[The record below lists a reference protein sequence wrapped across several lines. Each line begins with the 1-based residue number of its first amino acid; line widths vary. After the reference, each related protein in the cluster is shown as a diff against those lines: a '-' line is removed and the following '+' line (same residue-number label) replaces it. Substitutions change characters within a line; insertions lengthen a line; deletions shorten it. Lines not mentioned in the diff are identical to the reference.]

1 MNTPV
6 YCTNNT
12 RWIGNDS
19 YLYLPSSC
27 CDRPQ
32 HGLTK
37 STILNMT
44 IKYRG
49 LYITAHGHLW
59 NDGKSIWRIVR
70 RDSYPLGAF
79 YLNSDTRLWHD
90 AQSRSPLLAE
100 KVGYDE
106 LRLEAIF
113 LLG

>member
-6 YCTNNT
+6 LCTNNT
-12 RWIGNDS
+12 KLIGKES
-19 YLYLPSSC
+19 YLYLPSSWY
-27 CDRPQ
+27 DRPKP
-32 HGLTK
+32 GLTK
-37 STILNMT
+37 STILDTEM
-44 IKYRG
+44 KYRG

-59 NDGKSIWRIVR
+59 KAGKSIWRIIR

-79 YLNSDTRLWHD
+79 YLDTGTRLWHD
-90 AQSRSPLLAE
+90 AVSRSPLLAE
-100 KVGYDE
+100 EVGYDE

>member
-12 RWIGNDS
+12 RMIGNDS
-19 YLYLPSSC
+19 YLYLPSGWYGHTV
-27 CDRPQ
+27 P
-32 HGLTK
+32 GLIK
-37 STILNMT
+37 STILDTT
-44 IKYRG
+44 INYRG

-59 NDGKSIWRIVR
+59 NNGKSIWRIVR

-79 YLNSDTRLWHD
+79 YLDSTTRLWQD
-90 AQSRSPLLAE
+90 AVSRSLLLAE
-100 KVGYDE
+100 KVSYDE

>member
-12 RWIGNDS
+12 LWIGHNS
-19 YLYLPSSC
+19 YLYLPHSWC
-27 CDRPQ
+27 LGPKTRNDK
-32 HGLTK
+32 L
-37 STILNMT
+37 TILDTTMQ
-44 IKYRG
+44 YRG
-49 LYITAHGHLW
+49 LYIIAHGHLW
-59 NDGKSIWRIVR
+59 NDGKSIWRIVHHQSR
-70 RDSYPLGAF
+70 TPTAF

-90 AQSRSPLLAE
+90 SVSRSPLRAE
-100 KVGYDE
+100 KVSYDE